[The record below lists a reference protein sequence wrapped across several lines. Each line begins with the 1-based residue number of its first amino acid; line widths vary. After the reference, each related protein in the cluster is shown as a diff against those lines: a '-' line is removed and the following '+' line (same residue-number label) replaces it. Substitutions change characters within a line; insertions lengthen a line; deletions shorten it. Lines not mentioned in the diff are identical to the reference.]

1 MWIPGRFCPQN
12 WLPRQRPLRDRKT
25 ITSVLSYRAYSHSSI
40 MTRFDV
46 TSARPHLPP
55 RKDIYLSQICYDS
68 VSEDSV
74 YCFGQLILRKIIKI
88 VDIHMS
94 EFEAKCTKIQF
105 RLGSSIQ
112 RMEREGRGA
121 GGAVLWSTK
130 KIKIDPA
137 D

>member
-55 RKDIYLSQICYDS
+55 CKDIYLSQICYDS

-88 VDIHMS
+88 VATIYHNLKLNARKS
-94 EFEAKCTKIQF
+94 NFGWGAAYSGWNGRAE
-105 RLGSSIQ
+105 
-112 RMEREGRGA
+112 EREEQCCG
-121 GGAVLWSTK
+121 VQKSLK
-130 KIKIDPA
+130 
-137 D
+137 